1 MLSNCAFSSTLI
13 SNEARSQHEMSE
25 AVTKS
30 IRSPSYPSMSLRDA
44 LHAVGKIESV
54 YRSTPVDRE
63 AAAKLIGYSS
73 LSGPAAKA
81 LAALAAYGLFD
92 RAGKGEARV
101 TPRAVTILHPEN
113 EEERRMHLLEAASS
127 PPLFSELRDRFAG
140 ISVPPES
147 GVVSYLNRQGFN
159 PNAVRPAA
167 NAFLETM
174 RFVEELKATE
184 SHSSRGPE
192 DLESAASKIVS
203 SETIYGGATVGDLIQ
218 WESQGALQFPK
229 PLRVRSVSEDG
240 EWVAVE
246 GSQTGIPMEEVI
258 VEAKASTQ
266 KIPPTFHFFREEE
279 TLNSAQGEVE
289 WIRSRLGADTNVR
302 LLVKGEMGPKEIG
315 KLIRLLEAQKLVL
328 EED

>member
-1 MLSNCAFSSTLI
+1 
-13 SNEARSQHEMSE
+13 MSDIT
-25 AVTKS
+25 AKA

-63 AAAKLIGYSS
+63 TAAKLIGYSS

-101 TPRAVTILHPEN
+101 APRAVAILYAAN
-113 EEERRMHLLEAASS
+113 EDERRLHLLEAASE
-127 PPLFSELRDRFAG
+127 PPLFSELRDRFSG
-140 ISVPPES
+140 IAVPPES
-147 GVVSYLNRQGFN
+147 GVVTYLNRQGFN

-174 RFVEELKATE
+174 RFVEELKASE
-184 SHSSRGPE
+184 SHGPKVMEDIESSG
-192 DLESAASKIVS
+192 SKGASNA
-203 SETIYGGATVGDLIQ
+203 TTFGGAVVGDLVQ

-229 PLRVRSVSEDG
+229 PLRVRFISDDG
-240 EWVAVE
+240 EWVVVE
-246 GSQTGIPMEEVI
+246 GSQTGIPMSEVI
-258 VEAKASTQ
+258 VESKAPTQ
-266 KIPPTFHFFREEE
+266 KTAPTFHLPLDEQS
-279 TLNSAQGEVE
+279 LSPAQGEVE
-289 WIRSRLGADTNVR
+289 WIRSRLSGDTNVR
-302 LLVKGEMGPKEIG
+302 LLVKGDMGPKEIG

>member
-1 MLSNCAFSSTLI
+1 
-13 SNEARSQHEMSE
+13 MSD
-25 AVTKS
+25 ATAKA

-44 LHAVGKIESV
+44 LIAVGKIESV

-63 AAAKLIGYSS
+63 TAAKLIGYSS

-101 TPRAVTILHPEN
+101 TARATAILHAASED
-113 EEERRMHLLEAASS
+113 ERRLHLLEAASE

-140 ISVPPES
+140 IAVPPES
-147 GVVSYLNRQGFN
+147 GVVTYLNRQGFN

-174 RFVEELKATE
+174 RFVEELKASE
-184 SHSSRGPE
+184 SHGPKTIEDVESSG
-192 DLESAASKIVS
+192 SKGTS
-203 SETIYGGATVGDLIQ
+203 SEATFGGAAIGDLVQ

-229 PLRVRSVSEDG
+229 PLRVRSISEDG

-246 GSQTGIPMEEVI
+246 GSQTGIPMSEVI
-258 VEAKASTQ
+258 VESKAYTQ
-266 KIPPTFHFFREEE
+266 KAPPTFHFPQEEE
-279 TLNSAQGEVE
+279 SLSPAQGEVE
-289 WIRSRLGADTNVR
+289 WIRSRLGGDTNVR
-302 LLVKGEMGPKEIG
+302 LLVKGDMGPKEIG

>member
-1 MLSNCAFSSTLI
+1 
-13 SNEARSQHEMSE
+13 MSD
-25 AVTKS
+25 ATTKA

-44 LHAVGKIESV
+44 LLAVGKIESV

-63 AAAKLIGYSS
+63 SAAKLIGYSA

-101 TPRAVTILHPEN
+101 TPRAIAILHAAN
-113 EEERRMHLLEAASS
+113 DDERRLHLLEAASA
-127 PPLFSELRDRFAG
+127 PPLFSELRDRFSG
-140 ISVPPES
+140 IAIPPES
-147 GVVSYLNRQGFN
+147 GVLTYLNRQGFN

-174 RFVEELKATE
+174 RFVEELKASE
-184 SHSSRGPE
+184 SYGSDIPE
-192 DLESAASKIVS
+192 DIESSASKGGF
-203 SETIYGGATVGDLIQ
+203 ETTFGGAAIGDLVQ

-229 PLRVRSVSEDG
+229 PLRVRSISDDG
-240 EWVAVE
+240 KWIAVE
-246 GSQTGIPMEEVI
+246 GSQTGIPMSEVI
-258 VEAKASTQ
+258 VESKASPQT
-266 KIPPTFHFFREEE
+266 IAPTFSFPREEE
-279 TLNSAQGEVE
+279 SVSLAQGEVE
-289 WIRSRLGADTNVR
+289 WIRSRLGGDINVR
-302 LLVKGEMGPKEIG
+302 LLVKGDMGPKEIG

>member
-1 MLSNCAFSSTLI
+1 
-13 SNEARSQHEMSE
+13 MSDT
-25 AVTKS
+25 AAKA

-44 LHAVGKIESV
+44 LHAVGKIELV
-54 YRSTPVDRE
+54 YRSTPVDR
-63 AAAKLIGYSS
+63 ATAAKLIGYSS

-101 TPRAVTILHPEN
+101 TPRAVAILHAAN
-113 EEERRMHLLEAASS
+113 EDERRLHLLEAASE
-127 PPLFSELRDRFAG
+127 PPLFSELRDRFSG
-140 ISVPPES
+140 IPVPPES
-147 GVVSYLNRQGFN
+147 GVVTYLNRQGFN

-174 RFVEELKATE
+174 RFVEELKASE
-184 SHSSRGPE
+184 SHGPKVAEDIESS
-192 DLESAASKIVS
+192 ASTVAS
-203 SETIYGGATVGDLIQ
+203 NGTTFGGAVIGDLIQ

-229 PLRVRSVSEDG
+229 PLRVRFISDDR

-246 GSQTGIPMEEVI
+246 GSQTGIPMSEVI
-258 VEAKASTQ
+258 VESKASAQ
-266 KIPPTFHFFREEE
+266 KTPPTFPFPQEEE
-279 TLNSAQGEVE
+279 SLSPAQGEVE
-289 WIRSRLGADTNVR
+289 WIRSRLGGDTNVR
-302 LLVKGEMGPKEIG
+302 LLVKGDMGPKEIG